1 MEKVLIT
8 EERPLR
14 SLPSGEVDLVQA
26 VDVIIE
32 HFGPRAV
39 TIVSQGRQSSEIASS
54 GMHLSANDGYVAV
67 GDAARKMARVAIRR
81 YHQSSLQRLG
91 VPFAEALD
99 RLFPDGAAYLSR
111 CIRSVVSDVG
121 RVARRELP
129 TISLEQSIANADGE
143 DSIPLVDTLAD
154 VSVDS
159 DPLSSLLQKEA
170 RGDLREALRRALKRL
185 PVNYRSVLHRDME
198 RERVRRRGEAIP
210 AESDRERQSVYRAR
224 ATLARLI
231 IQECGPDNP
240 YLQMLKPPANPTLRV
255 RRHDSIA
262 VPRDQWSPQ
271 RQSELFQLILSQ
283 PWTLRMTENG
293 DVPEAIVHDVTPG
306 HNATP
311 PSPELRKAMRVIDL
325 YTIDYVHPKGEAA
338 QQLYNQGRALRK
350 EGRLEEA
357 IAAYRTC
364 YETELSFV
372 AAYNEVGV
380 LLSQMGRLRDALRV
394 YHHIIERYPMRED
407 YYIAATNAADIY
419 LTWFEAG
426 RNLDENIQHAIN
438 FAELAM
444 QRPTPMRAANLILAY
459 VKDRYYLRARQV
471 LADGMSGIWPNCPP
485 EKALHTL
492 SQIRDQ
498 DLIHWWVWLDEQLHE
513 ERQNENH

>member
-8 EERPLR
+8 KEKPLR
-14 SLPSGEVDLVQA
+14 SLSSGDVDLVQA
-26 VDVIIE
+26 ADVIIE
-32 HFGPRAV
+32 HFGSRAV
-39 TIVSQGRQSSEIASS
+39 TIVSQGRQSSEIAPS
-54 GMHLSANDGYVAV
+54 GMRLSANDGYVAL
-67 GDAARKMARVAIRR
+67 GDAARKMARVAISR
-81 YHQSSLQRLG
+81 YRQSSLQKQG
-91 VPFAEALD
+91 IPFAESLD

-129 TISLEQSIANADGE
+129 TISLEQSITNADGE
-143 DSIPLVDTLAD
+143 DSIPLMDTLAD
-154 VSVDS
+154 GNAET
-159 DPLSSLLQKEA
+159 DPLTSLLEKEA
-170 RGDLREALRRALKRL
+170 RGDLREALHRALKRL
-185 PVNYRSVLHRDME
+185 PANYRAVLLRDIE

-210 AESDRERQSVYRAR
+210 AESDRERQSVCRAR

-231 IQECGPDNP
+231 IQECGSDNP
-240 YLQMLKPPANPTLRV
+240 YIQMLKPPTNPTVRV

-262 VPRDQWSPQ
+262 RPRYQWSPQ
-271 RQSELFQLILSQ
+271 RQSELFQLMLSQ

-293 DVPEAIVHDVTPG
+293 NAPEAIAHDVTPG
-306 HNATP
+306 HHAAA

-325 YTIDYVHPKGEAA
+325 YTIDTVRPKGEAA
-338 QQLYNQGRALRK
+338 QQLYDRARALRK

-357 IAAYRTC
+357 IIAYRTC
-364 YETELSFV
+364 YEAEPSFV

-380 LLSQMGRLRDALRV
+380 LQSQMGRLRDALRI
-394 YHHIIERYPMRED
+394 YHHIIERHPTRED
-407 YYIAATNAADIY
+407 FYIAATNAADIY

-426 RNLDENIQHAIN
+426 RNRDENIQRAID

-471 LADGMSGIWPNCPP
+471 LADAMSGTWPNCPP

-492 SQIRDQ
+492 SQIRDE

-513 ERQNENH
+513 ETQNENH